1 MRPLADLFTKLVTQ
15 LVLGPL
21 LVLFT
26 ADKTLKYK
34 DKMNVIT
41 FANRKGGVAKTTSAW
56 AVGECLVHAG
66 NKVLLVD
73 CDPQMNLTQCLPE
86 VDLTRSLTQVID
98 GLGASLVDVMQPIR
112 DNLWLVPAAP
122 TLAAAE
128 KVLGADAMYA
138 LVLRNAMEGLADQVD
153 YLIFDTNP
161 SPNSPLALAAITAA
175 DRVFIPTSPEFFAFN
190 GLQSLLELVERIK
203 KNFAPSLRVGGLF
216 LTKYAT
222 SYRRSLHHQFV
233 ETMHEHPNLGQLL
246 MTTTIRENVAV
257 AEAQVQRQSLYE
269 WAPTCA
275 ALQDYESLTAEIV
288 ATLAE

>member
-1 MRPLADLFTKLVTQ
+1 LHPLADLFAKLITQ
-15 LVLGPL
+15 LVLGSISVL
-21 LVLFT
+21 LPIG
-26 ADKTLKYK
+26 KTLKNN

-56 AVGECLVHAG
+56 AVGECLAHAG

-112 DNLWLVPAAP
+112 NNLWLVPAAP

-138 LVLRNAMEGLADQVD
+138 LVLRNAMEGLAAQVD

-161 SPNSPLALAAITAA
+161 SPTCIGSYH
-175 DRVFIPTSPEFFAFN
+175 
-190 GLQSLLELVERIK
+190 
-203 KNFAPSLRVGGLF
+203 GG
-216 LTKYAT
+216 
-222 SYRRSLHHQFV
+222 
-233 ETMHEHPNLGQLL
+233 
-246 MTTTIRENVAV
+246 
-257 AEAQVQRQSLYE
+257 
-269 WAPTCA
+269 
-275 ALQDYESLTAEIV
+275 
-288 ATLAE
+288 

>member
-1 MRPLADLFTKLVTQ
+1 MKI
-15 LVLGPL
+15 
-21 LVLFT
+21 
-26 ADKTLKYK
+26 
-34 DKMNVIT
+34 IT

-56 AVGECLVHAG
+56 AVAECLAHSG
-66 NKVLLVD
+66 NRVLLVD

-86 VDLTRSLTQVID
+86 VALTRSLTQVID
-98 GLGASLVDVMQPIR
+98 GEGANLVDVMQPVGS
-112 DNLWLVPAAP
+112 NLWLVPAAS

-138 LVLRNAMEGLADQVD
+138 LVLRNALEGLADRVD
-153 YLIFDTNP
+153 YVVFDTNP

-203 KNFAPSLRVGGLF
+203 KNFAPTLRVGGLF
-216 LTKYAT
+216 LTKYAAN
-222 SYRRSLHHQFV
+222 YRRSLHHQFV
-233 ETMHEHPNLGQLL
+233 ETMHEHPSLGQLL

-288 ATLAE
+288 SILA

>member
-1 MRPLADLFTKLVTQ
+1 VDVNLHLQTGLLTNLITQPLVEPF
-15 LVLGPL
+15 

-26 ADKTLKYK
+26 VCKTVKYK
-34 DKMNVIT
+34 HKMNVIT

-56 AVGECLVHAG
+56 AVGECLAHAG

-86 VDLTRSLTQVID
+86 IDLTKSLTQVID

-175 DRVFIPTSPEFFAFN
+175 DRIFIPTSPEFF
-190 GLQSLLELVERIK
+190 
-203 KNFAPSLRVGGLF
+203 
-216 LTKYAT
+216 
-222 SYRRSLHHQFV
+222 
-233 ETMHEHPNLGQLL
+233 M
-246 MTTTIRENVAV
+246 
-257 AEAQVQRQSLYE
+257 
-269 WAPTCA
+269 
-275 ALQDYESLTAEIV
+275 DYKAY
-288 ATLAE
+288 

>member
-1 MRPLADLFTKLVTQ
+1 
-15 LVLGPL
+15 
-21 LVLFT
+21 
-26 ADKTLKYK
+26 
-34 DKMNVIT
+34 MNVIT

-56 AVGECLVHAG
+56 AVGECLAHAG

-86 VDLTRSLTQVID
+86 ADLTRSLTQVID
-98 GLGASLVDVMQPIR
+98 GLGASLVDVMQPVR

-203 KNFAPSLRVGGLF
+203 KNFAPGLRVGGLF
-216 LTKYAT
+216 LTKYAA

-269 WAPTCA
+269 WAPSCA

>member
-1 MRPLADLFTKLVTQ
+1 M
-15 LVLGPL
+15 GL
-21 LVLFT
+21 LVVLFLLC
-26 ADKTLKYK
+26 KHLINKN
-34 DKMNVIT
+34 KMRIIT

-56 AVGECLVHAG
+56 AVGECFAHKG
-66 NKVLLVD
+66 SKVLLVD

-98 GLGASLVDVMQPIR
+98 GLGARLVDVMQPVR
-112 DNLWLVPAAP
+112 DNLWLVPATS

-138 LVLRNAMEGLADQVD
+138 LVLRNALEGLASKVD
-153 YLIFDTNP
+153 YVIFDTNP

-175 DRVFIPTSPEFFAFN
+175 NRIFIPTSPEFFAFN
-190 GLQSLLELVERIK
+190 GLQSLLELIERIK
-203 KNFAPSLRVGGLF
+203 KNFAPDLRVGGLF
-216 LTKYAT
+216 LTKYAA

-233 ETMHEHPNLGQLL
+233 ETMHEHPSLGQLL

-288 ATLAE
+288 ATLAK